1 MPSKLAEQAEELFH
15 AALAYAPADRGRYL
29 DTACE
34 SSAPLRD
41 EVESLLTA
49 HDTADGLLDTPA
61 AEHLTGF
68 QVVDAGEDCAGRKIG
83 SYALVRCIGAGG
95 MGTVYEA
102 IQEKPRRTVA
112 LKVLNTGLTSEA
124 SLRRFQ
130 YESQILARLRHPGI
144 AQVYEAGTHGN
155 GGVGVPFFAMEYV
168 PDAQSVTRFADAA
181 ELDLP
186 ARLALLRQVCDAV
199 QHAHQHGVIHRD
211 LKPGNILVDSTGQAK
226 VIDFGVARVTDQDVA
241 PTTLRTDLGQ
251 LIGTLPYMSPEQV
264 AGDSDAVD
272 TRCDVYALGVI
283 GYELLCGK
291 LPLDLRNRAIPDAVR
306 MIRDEDPTP
315 LSSMNRVFRGD
326 LDTILGKALEKD
338 KTRRYQSV
346 SDLAADI
353 DRYLS
358 NDPILARPASAGYQL
373 RKFARRNRALF
384 VGLTV
389 AVLGLLGG
397 TSVAVWKAVEAS
409 HERDNARIDAIS
421 AIRISKF
428 LQSILESAASQPAD
442 PDGDYSLRH
451 VLDAASLRVQDE
463 LGDDPDV
470 EASIRQKIGHAYLA
484 IGDLDS
490 AGVHLQAAWQT
501 WRTRHGDGNK
511 DSLCIL
517 NDLVKVW
524 VGIGEHAKAES
535 TIRDTLPKAR
545 KELGTGHEYVTRLE
559 AHLAEL
565 RGLQRDQPT
574 VRD

>member
-15 AALAYAPADRGRYL
+15 AALAYAPADRARFL
-29 DTACE
+29 DTSCDT
-34 SSAPLRD
+34 SAPLRD

-306 MIRDEDPTP
+306 IIRDEDPRP